1 MRGIPRQG
9 GFYYLERGNLGR
21 VIEVL
26 AQNMYTY
33 KTNTKFLNLVI
44 MVTAW
49 PANIKMDWDLQQ
61 LSTRINNNLDR

>member
-1 MRGIPRQG
+1 
-9 GFYYLERGNLGR
+9 
-21 VIEVL
+21 
-26 AQNMYTY
+26 MYTY

-49 PANIKMDWDLQQ
+49 PANIKTDWGLHQ